1 MKIHKSPMKTRPILS
16 LKGSLIHGI
25 GLWSNDKLQQ
35 YATRQKAYF
44 KSSFDLKTEL
54 VTMDVPPG
62 AHLFIADAVSMYTNI
77 HTDRALQ
84 FVSQHIREHVSQ
96 FANVP
101 AEALIEALEI
111 IMTLNIFTF
120 GDTTWIQDRGT
131 AMDSPPPRPPQAN
144 LYYALKE
151 LDLLPKFEDNLA
163 LYTRFI
169 DNVLGLWLPTDP
181 ATDAERWEEFIAQMN
196 CPVFGLEWVVSPQ
209 SMEVDNMDLNIKIQ
223 DNKIV
228 TSLFEKASNHHLYIP
243 PHSSY
248 PPGLLLGM
256 VHGMLY
262 HIHTLCTNDKDKRCW
277 TIQFLR
283 HLQVRGYSPTTLRP
297 LLSEAITRATSHV
310 TNLPMPRDNNDEMR
324 KSMIFHI
331 RYHPKNTPLSAL
343 QHAWHTHV
351 ATPPTT
357 HPLREVTNHNG
368 TECNLERMI
377 IAHNL
382 PFNLGN
388 LLSYRKLK
396 PKSGPPVS
404 SYL

>member
-16 LKGSLIHGI
+16 LKVSLLHGLC
-25 GLWSNDKLQQ
+25 LWANDKLQK

-54 VTMDVPPG
+54 VTIDVPPG
-62 AHLFIADAVSMYTNI
+62 ARLFIADALSMYTSIN
-77 HTDRALQ
+77 TDRSLQ
-84 FVSQHIREHVSQ
+84 FIFQNIREHVSE

-101 AEALIEALEI
+101 AEAFIEALKI
-111 IMTLNIFTF
+111 IMTLNVFTF
-120 GDTTWIQDRGT
+120 GNTTWIQDRGT
-131 AMDSPPPRPPQAN
+131 AMGPRPPPGAS
-144 LYYALKE
+144 LYYARKE

-163 LYTRFI
+163 LYKRFI
-169 DNVLGLWLPTDP
+169 DDVLGLWLPTDP

-196 CPVFGLEWVVSPQ
+196 CPVFGLEWVVSPR
-209 SMEVDNMDLNIKIQ
+209 SMEVDYMDLNIKIQ
-223 DNKIV
+223 DNMIV
-228 TSLFEKASNHHLYIP
+228 TSLFEKASSHHLYIP

-248 PPGLLLGM
+248 PPGLLPGM

-262 HIHTLCTNDKDKRCW
+262 RIHTLCTNDEDKRCRI
-277 TIQFLR
+277 IQFFR

-297 LLSEAITRATSHV
+297 LLSEAITRATSH
-310 TNLPMPRDNNDEMR
+310 TKIPSMPWDTNDEMW

-331 RYHPKNTPLSAL
+331 PYHPKNAPSSAL

-351 ATPPTT
+351 ATPTST
-357 HPLREVTNHNG
+357 RPLREVKNHNG
-368 TECNLERMI
+368 TECNVERI
-377 IAHNL
+377 SIAHNS

-388 LLSYRKLK
+388 LLSYPKLK
-396 PKSGPPVS
+396 PNSSPPVS